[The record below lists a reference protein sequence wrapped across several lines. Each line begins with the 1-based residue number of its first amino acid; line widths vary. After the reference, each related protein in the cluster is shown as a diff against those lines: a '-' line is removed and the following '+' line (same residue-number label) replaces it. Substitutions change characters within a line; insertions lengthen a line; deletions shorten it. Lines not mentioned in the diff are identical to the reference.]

1 MFEIIQISLIASVFS
16 FLGDEDMIF
25 SWYRKLIMRLPNW
38 LNRPLGSCNLCVTGQ
53 ACMWYYLIVHVQNYN
68 LIEHLFFTSAGIF
81 LSSIYS
87 LIWYY
92 DA

>member
-53 ACMWYYLIVHVQNYN
+53 ACLWYYLITTQNYN
-68 LIEHLFFTSAGIF
+68 IIEHLFFTSAGIF
-81 LSSIYS
+81 LSSVYS

-92 DA
+92 ET